1 MKLEPYYYQRIQEYL
16 SRLMIQLYDEHM
28 GDDTADKCLDIIDQ
42 MFENEF
48 GSSRIL
54 IEELMNK

>member
-1 MKLEPYYYQRIQEYL
+1 
-16 SRLMIQLYDEHM
+16 MIQLYDEHM

-54 IEELMNK
+54 IEKLMNK